1 MSDESILVV
10 ALVVTVF
17 GMSSFALSIAA
28 HWKQIFGARQQTSRT
43 RIGLRIAGAAL
54 LGGAFALCNAA
65 DPFMMAILVWPML
78 LLVGAGIVAGG
89 LTLHAQ
95 KRRRSGESG
104 L

>member
-1 MSDESILVV
+1 MSDDSLIVL
-10 ALVVTVF
+10 ALIVTVF
-17 GMSSFALSIAA
+17 GMSSFALSISA
-28 HWKQIFGARQQTSRT
+28 HWKQILGARQQAART
-43 RIGLRIAGAAL
+43 RIALRVVGSVL
-54 LGGAFALCNAA
+54 LGGTFILCNFA

-95 KRRRSGESG
+95 TRRGKETG